1 MIKMQILPAEPK
13 DIPIIRRLIEAL
25 ADYEKLREECII
37 TDEDLNDWLFQTPKA
52 KAVVCWQQG
61 EPVGFALY
69 FNNFSTFKGKP
80 GIYLEDLFVKPEHR
94 GKGYGKA
101 LLKHL
106 AKEAVDN
113 GYARFEWSVLDWN
126 QPSIDFYESVGAKF
140 MHEWKICRVDG
151 QELLDLAKP

>member
-1 MIKMQILPAEPK
+1 MRILPAQPK
-13 DIPIIRRLIEAL
+13 DIPIVRRLIEAL
-25 ADYEKLREECII
+25 ADYEKLRDECII
-37 TDEDLNDWLFQTPKA
+37 TDDDLDQWLFKTPKA
-52 KAVVCWQQG
+52 KAVIVWQQG

-80 GIYLEDLFVKPEHR
+80 GLYLEDLYVKPEHR

-101 LLKHL
+101 LLKYL
-106 AKEAVDN
+106 AKEAFDS

-126 QPSIDFYESVGAKF
+126 QPTIEFYESMGATL

-151 QELLDLAKP
+151 DALQALAT

>member
-1 MIKMQILPAEPK
+1 MQILPAEPK

-126 QPSIDFYESVGAKF
+126 QPSIDFYESVGAKL

>member
-1 MIKMQILPAEPK
+1 
-13 DIPIIRRLIEAL
+13 
-25 ADYEKLREECII
+25 
-37 TDEDLNDWLFQTPKA
+37 LFVTPKA

-101 LLKHL
+101 LLQYL
-106 AKEAVDN
+106 AKEAVAN

-126 QPSIDFYESVGAKF
+126 QPSIDFYESMGAVL
-140 MHEWKICRVDG
+140 MNEWKICRVSGDA
-151 QELLDLAKP
+151 LIKLAQS

>member
-1 MIKMQILPAEPK
+1 MQILPAEPK

-37 TDEDLNDWLFQTPKA
+37 TDEDLNNWLFQTPKA

-94 GKGYGKA
+94 GKGHGKA
-101 LLKHL
+101 LLKYL

-126 QPSIDFYESVGAKF
+126 QPSIDFYDSVGAKL

>member
-37 TDEDLNDWLFQTPKA
+37 TDEDLNEWLFQTPKA

-101 LLKHL
+101 LLKYL

-126 QPSIDFYESVGAKF
+126 QPSIDFYESVGAKL

>member
-37 TDEDLNDWLFQTPKA
+37 TDEDLHNWLFQTPKA

-101 LLKHL
+101 LLKYL

-126 QPSIDFYESVGAKF
+126 QPSIDFYVSVGAKL

>member
-1 MIKMQILPAEPK
+1 MQILPATPK

-37 TDEDLNDWLFQTPKA
+37 TDEDLDNWLFQTPRA

-101 LLKHL
+101 LLKYL

-126 QPSIDFYESVGAKF
+126 QPSIDFYESMGAKL

-151 QELLDLAKP
+151 EALQVLAK

>member
-37 TDEDLNDWLFQTPKA
+37 TDEDLNNWLFQTPKA

-94 GKGYGKA
+94 GKGHGKA
-101 LLKHL
+101 LLKYL

-126 QPSIDFYESVGAKF
+126 QPSIDFYESVGAKL

>member
-1 MIKMQILPAEPK
+1 MQILPAEPK

-37 TDEDLNDWLFQTPKA
+37 TDEDLNNWLFQTPKA

-94 GKGYGKA
+94 GKGHGKA
-101 LLKHL
+101 LLKYL

-126 QPSIDFYESVGAKF
+126 QPSIDFYESVGAKL

>member
-52 KAVVCWQQG
+52 KTVVCWQQG

-126 QPSIDFYESVGAKF
+126 QPSIDFYESVGAKL
-140 MHEWKICRVDG
+140 MHEWKICRLDG
-151 QELLDLAKP
+151 QELLELAKP

>member
-1 MIKMQILPAEPK
+1 MQILPATPK

-25 ADYEKLREECII
+25 AAYEKLREECII
-37 TDEDLNDWLFQTPKA
+37 TDEDLDSWLFQTPRA

-101 LLKHL
+101 LLKYL

-126 QPSIDFYESVGAKF
+126 QPSIDFYESMGAKL

-151 QELLDLAKP
+151 EALQVLAK

>member
-1 MIKMQILPAEPK
+1 MQILPAEPK

-37 TDEDLNDWLFQTPKA
+37 TDDDLDNWLFQTPKA

-101 LLKHL
+101 LLKYL

-126 QPSIDFYESVGAKF
+126 QPSIDFYESVGAKL

-151 QELLDLAKP
+151 QELLNLAKP

>member
-1 MIKMQILPAEPK
+1 MQILPATPK

-37 TDEDLNDWLFQTPKA
+37 SDDDLNEWLFVTPKA
-52 KAVVCWQQG
+52 RAVVCWQQG

-101 LLKHL
+101 LLQYL
-106 AKEAVDN
+106 AKEAVAN

-126 QPSIDFYESVGAKF
+126 QPSIDFYESMGAVL
-140 MHEWKICRVDG
+140 MNEWK
-151 QELLDLAKP
+151 

>member
-1 MIKMQILPAEPK
+1 MQILPAEPK

-37 TDEDLNDWLFQTPKA
+37 TDEDLNTWLFQTPKA
-52 KAVVCWQQG
+52 KAVICWQQG

-101 LLKHL
+101 LLNYL

-126 QPSIDFYESVGAKF
+126 QPSIDFYKSVGAKL

>member
-13 DIPIIRRLIEAL
+13 DIPIIRSLIEAL

-37 TDEDLNDWLFQTPKA
+37 TDEDLNEWLFQTPKA

-101 LLKHL
+101 LLKYL

-126 QPSIDFYESVGAKF
+126 QPSIDFYESVGAKL

>member
-126 QPSIDFYESVGAKF
+126 QPSIDFYESVGAKL

>member
-1 MIKMQILPAEPK
+1 MQILPATPK

-37 TDEDLNDWLFQTPKA
+37 TDEQLEQWLFKTPKA
-52 KAVVCWQQG
+52 RAVICWHQG

-101 LLKHL
+101 LLKFL
-106 AKEAVDN
+106 AKEAIEN

-126 QPSIDFYESVGAKF
+126 QPSIDFYESMGAKL
-140 MHEWKICRVDG
+140 MYEWKLCRVDG
-151 QELLDLAKP
+151 DALVALAKP

>member
-1 MIKMQILPAEPK
+1 MQILPATPK

-37 TDEDLNDWLFQTPKA
+37 TDEDLDNWLFQTPKA
-52 KAVVCWQQG
+52 RAIVCWQQG

-101 LLKHL
+101 LLRYL

-126 QPSIDFYESVGAKF
+126 QPSIDFYESMGAKL

-151 QELLDLAKP
+151 EALQVLAK

>member
-1 MIKMQILPAEPK
+1 MQILPATPK

-37 TDEDLNDWLFQTPKA
+37 SDNDLNEWLFVTPKA

-101 LLKHL
+101 LLQYL
-106 AKEAVDN
+106 AKEAVAN

-126 QPSIDFYESVGAKF
+126 QPSIDFYESMGAVL
-140 MHEWKICRVDG
+140 MNEWKICRVSGDA
-151 QELLDLAKP
+151 LIKLAQS

>member
-1 MIKMQILPAEPK
+1 MQILPAEPK

-25 ADYEKLREECII
+25 ADYEKLREECVI
-37 TDEDLNDWLFQTPKA
+37 TDEDLNNWLFQTPKA

-101 LLKHL
+101 LLKYL

-126 QPSIDFYESVGAKF
+126 QPSIDFYESVGAKL

>member
-1 MIKMQILPAEPK
+1 MIKMQILTAEPK

-37 TDEDLNDWLFQTPKA
+37 TDEDLDNWLFKTPKA

-101 LLKHL
+101 LLKYL

-126 QPSIDFYESVGAKF
+126 QPSIDFYESVGAKL

>member
-1 MIKMQILPAEPK
+1 MQILPATPK

-25 ADYEKLREECII
+25 ADYEKLREECVI
-37 TDEDLNDWLFQTPKA
+37 TDDQLEQWLFKTPKV
-52 KAVVCWQQG
+52 KAVVCWHQG

-126 QPSIDFYESVGAKF
+126 QPSIDFYESMGAKL

-151 QELLDLAKP
+151 EALQNLAK

>member
-1 MIKMQILPAEPK
+1 MQILPATPK

-37 TDEDLNDWLFQTPKA
+37 SDDDLNEWLFVTPKA

-101 LLKHL
+101 LLQYL
-106 AKEAVDN
+106 AKEAVAN
-113 GYARFEWSVLDWN
+113 GYAGFEWSVLDWN
-126 QPSIDFYESVGAKF
+126 QPSIDLYESMGAVL
-140 MHEWKICRVDG
+140 MNEWKICRVSGDA
-151 QELLDLAKP
+151 LIKLAQS

>member
-1 MIKMQILPAEPK
+1 MQILPAEPK

>member
-37 TDEDLNDWLFQTPKA
+37 TDEDLNNWLFQTPKA

-101 LLKHL
+101 LLKYL

-126 QPSIDFYESVGAKF
+126 QPSIDFYESVGAKL

>member
-1 MIKMQILPAEPK
+1 MQILPAEPK

-37 TDEDLNDWLFQTPKA
+37 TDEDLNNWLFQTPKA

-80 GIYLEDLFVKPEHR
+80 GLYLEDLFVKPEHR
-94 GKGYGKA
+94 GKGHGKA
-101 LLKHL
+101 LLKYL

-126 QPSIDFYESVGAKF
+126 QPSIDFYESVGAKL

>member
-1 MIKMQILPAEPK
+1 MQILPATPK

-37 TDEDLNDWLFQTPKA
+37 TDEDLDNWLFQTPRA

-101 LLKHL
+101 LLKYL

-126 QPSIDFYESVGAKF
+126 QPSIDFYESMGAKL

-151 QELLDLAKP
+151 EALQLLAK

>member
-1 MIKMQILPAEPK
+1 MQILPAEPK

-37 TDEDLNDWLFQTPKA
+37 TDEDLNTWLFQTPKA
-52 KAVVCWQQG
+52 KAVICWQQG

-101 LLKHL
+101 LLKYL

-126 QPSIDFYESVGAKF
+126 QPSIDFYKSVGAKL

>member
-1 MIKMQILPAEPK
+1 MQILPAEPK

-37 TDEDLNDWLFQTPKA
+37 TDEDLDNWLFQTPKA

-80 GIYLEDLFVKPEHR
+80 GIYLEDLFVKPEPR

-101 LLKHL
+101 LLKYL

-126 QPSIDFYESVGAKF
+126 QPSIDFYESVGAKL

-151 QELLDLAKP
+151 QELLNLAKP

>member
-1 MIKMQILPAEPK
+1 MQILPAEPK

-37 TDEDLNDWLFQTPKA
+37 TDEDLNNWLFQTPKA

-94 GKGYGKA
+94 GKGHGKA
-101 LLKHL
+101 LLKYL

-126 QPSIDFYESVGAKF
+126 QPSIDFYQSVGAKL

-151 QELLDLAKP
+151 QDLLNLAKP

>member
-1 MIKMQILPAEPK
+1 MQILPATPK

-37 TDEDLNDWLFQTPKA
+37 SDDDLNEWLFVTPKA

-94 GKGYGKA
+94 GKGYGKS
-101 LLKHL
+101 LLQYL
-106 AKEAVDN
+106 AKEAVAN

-126 QPSIDFYESVGAKF
+126 QPSIDFYESMGAVL
-140 MHEWKICRVDG
+140 MNEWKICRVSG
-151 QELLDLAKP
+151 EALIKLAQS

>member
-1 MIKMQILPAEPK
+1 MQILSATPK
-13 DIPIIRRLIEAL
+13 DIPVIRRLIEAL
-25 ADYEKLREECII
+25 AEYEKLRHECVI
-37 TDEDLNDWLFQTPKA
+37 TDDDLHQWLFVTPKA
-52 KAVVCWQQG
+52 KAVICWHQG

-106 AKEAVDN
+106 AKEAEEH
-113 GYARFEWSVLDWN
+113 GFARFEWSVLDWN
-126 QPSIDFYESVGAKF
+126 QPSIDFYISMGAEMKP
-140 MHEWKICRVDG
+140 EWNLCRVTG
-151 QELLDLAKP
+151 EALTNLAKS

>member
-1 MIKMQILPAEPK
+1 MQILPATPK

-37 TDEDLNDWLFQTPKA
+37 SDDDLNEWLFVTPKA

-101 LLKHL
+101 LLQYL
-106 AKEAVDN
+106 AKEAVAN

-126 QPSIDFYESVGAKF
+126 QPSIDFYESMGAVL
-140 MHEWKICRVDG
+140 MNEWKICRVSGDA
-151 QELLDLAKP
+151 LIKLAQS

>member
-1 MIKMQILPAEPK
+1 MQILPATPK

-37 TDEDLNDWLFQTPKA
+37 SDDDLNEWLFVTPKA
-52 KAVVCWQQG
+52 RAVVCWQQG

-101 LLKHL
+101 LLQYL
-106 AKEAVDN
+106 AKEAVAN

-126 QPSIDFYESVGAKF
+126 QPSIDFYESMGAVL
-140 MHEWKICRVDG
+140 MNEWKICRVTGDA
-151 QELLDLAKP
+151 LIKLAQS